1 MRLERLIAIIMVL
14 LNQKKIS
21 ATKLAE
27 MFEVTPRTIYRDI
40 DAINQAGI
48 PIVSHPGVHGGISIT
63 EEYKVDKKLFTTL
76 DIANLLIG
84 LGTLSSA
91 LASEE
96 MVTTLAKVKSLI
108 PAEESRNVTS
118 KSNQIAIDLTFWTGN
133 QITQAYFTQIRE
145 GLDKNRYLVLQY
157 LDGNGRSSE
166 RKIEPYQ
173 LIFKESNWY
182 LYAYCT
188 LRQDFRLFKVSR
200 ISKLSIATENFLPRE
215 FPARPLEGSDWVD
228 DRLIQVQLLIDPSL
242 RERIADR
249 CGEENIKPYNKN
261 RLLVN
266 CPFTEDEQGYNFL
279 LSLGNKC
286 ECLGPDHVREELTD
300 RIEKMLRI
308 YRL

>member
-21 ATKLAE
+21 APKLAE
-27 MFEVTPRTIYRDI
+27 MFEVTSRTIYRDI

-48 PIVSHPGVHGGISIT
+48 PIVSYPGAHGGISIA
-63 EEYKVDKKLFTTL
+63 EEYKVDKKLFTTS

-84 LGTLSSA
+84 LDTLSSA
-91 LASEE
+91 LTSEE

-108 PAEESRNVTS
+108 PTEESGKVTS

-133 QITQAYFTQIRE
+133 QITQSYFTQIRE
-145 GLDKNRYLVLQY
+145 GLDKNKYLVLQY
-157 LDGNGRSSE
+157 LDGKGQTSQ

-200 ISKLSIATENFLPRE
+200 ISKLNIIEENFLIRE
-215 FPARPLEGSDWVD
+215 FPDHPLDGSGWVD
-228 DRLIQVQLLIDPSL
+228 HRLIEIQLLIHSSL
-242 RERIADR
+242 REYIADR
-249 CGEENIKPYNKN
+249 CGEDNIKPYDAT

-266 CPFTEDEQGYNFL
+266 CPFTEDDQGYNFL
-279 LSLGNKC
+279 LSLSNKC
-286 ECLGPDHVREELTD
+286 ECLGPNHVREELAN
-300 RIEKMLRI
+300 RIEKMLHI
-308 YRL
+308 YRP